1 MERSTEAARN
11 REGGY
16 AGDMPEEK
24 RGPVREWI
32 SDAVDKVRELAAGQ
46 PLAPQDRPR
55 VGVALSGG
63 FARGIAHLGVLRVLE
78 GHQIP
83 IHCISGTSVGALIG
97 AAYASGTSLDEMER
111 QSAHTRFSDF
121 GRWTLSRMGL
131 ATNQRLEDFLAR
143 FTTFRR
149 FEDLK
154 IPLAVAATDLGA
166 GETVYFTK
174 GDLAMAIR
182 ASCAYPGLFLPVE
195 NAGRTLVDGFVTD
208 PMPHEGARLLGAD
221 IVIGVHLATS
231 GLSHRPTSM
240 FEVIGRSFSIL
251 QERSEHHWRK
261 RCDILIEP
269 GVSDVMWDEFDK
281 TPQMIAA
288 GMAAAKVAMPQIQ
301 AALQSPRRRKAES
314 YSR

>member
-1 MERSTEAARN
+1 MRER
-11 REGGY
+11 GY
-16 AGDMPEEK
+16 AGCMPEEK

-32 SDAVDKVRELAAGQ
+32 SDAVEKVRELAGGQ
-46 PLAPQDRPR
+46 PAEPQDRPR
-55 VGVALSGG
+55 IGVALSGG
-63 FARGIAHLGVLRVLE
+63 FARGIAHIGVLRVLE
-78 GHQIP
+78 EHKIKV
-83 IHCISGTSVGALIG
+83 HCLSGTSVGALIG

-143 FTTFRR
+143 FTTYRR

-166 GETVYFTK
+166 GETVYFTT
-174 GDLAMAIR
+174 GDLALAVR

-221 IVIGVHLATS
+221 IVIGVHLATT
-231 GLSHRPTSM
+231 GLSHKPTSM

-251 QERSEHHWRK
+251 QERSEHYWRK

-281 TPQMIAA
+281 SPQMIAA
-288 GMAAAKVAMPQIQ
+288 GMAAARMALPQIR
-301 AALQSPRRRKAES
+301 AAMAAPRRRRVENYAEEKK
-314 YSR
+314 

>member
-1 MERSTEAARN
+1 
-11 REGGY
+11 
-16 AGDMPEEK
+16 MPEEK

-32 SDAVDKVRELAAGQ
+32 SDAVDKVREFAGAQ
-46 PLAPQDRPR
+46 PGEPEERPR
-55 VGVALSGG
+55 IGVALSGG
-63 FARGIAHLGVLRVLE
+63 FARGIAHIGVLRVLE
-78 GHQIP
+78 EHKIKV
-83 IHCISGTSVGALIG
+83 HCLSGTSVGALIG
-97 AAYASGTSLDEMER
+97 AAYASGTTLDEMER

-143 FTTFRR
+143 FTTYRR

-166 GETVYFTK
+166 GETVYFTT
-174 GDLAMAIR
+174 GELAPAVR

-195 NAGRTLVDGFVTD
+195 SAGRTLVDGFVTD

-221 IVIGVHLATS
+221 IVIGVHLAAS
-231 GLSHRPTSM
+231 GLSHKPTSM

-251 QERSEHHWRK
+251 QERSEAHWRK
-261 RCDILIEP
+261 RCDVLIEP

-281 TPQMIAA
+281 SPQLIAA
-288 GMAAAKVAMPQIQ
+288 GTAAARVALPQIR
-301 AALQSPRRRKAES
+301 AALAAPRRRRTEN
-314 YSR
+314 YSEDGK